1 MTRIAVV
8 SKKYCRSAKCTPLPI
23 KVCMK
28 ACPINRTGKECIKVE
43 RREDDTADY
52 AYIAEPLCTGC
63 GICVKKCPFSAI
75 DIINLPEGIESET
88 AHRFGQNGFA
98 LYRLPSPMLGDV
110 LGLIGENGTGK
121 STVLKI
127 LAGQLKPNL
136 GNIVDEISW
145 DEIITRYRG
154 NVLQNYFEKM
164 KEKKLTISY
173 KPQLITDLPK
183 FAQGTVQD
191 LLRKIDQRNK
201 LAEIMERLN
210 LMKIKERT
218 LDVLSGG
225 ELQRVAIAAC
235 LLKDSQVYLFD
246 EPTSYLDIEERLQVA
261 DAIRALKGEGKYLV
275 VVEHDLAIL
284 DYLSD
289 KICLFYGK
297 PGSYGIISHPQGVRE
312 GINIYLN
319 GYIKD
324 ENIRFREEPIRFHEK
339 PPREDGEGKLTIFFQ
354 YMKMTKKIGD
364 FELKIDGGIVNEG
377 EIVGIVGPN
386 GIGKTTFMKIL
397 AGIEKPDTGNGP
409 DTKLKIA
416 YKPQY
421 LTNEDDTEVGLAL
434 LQAQKKSGLESQGLS
449 RIKNL
454 LKLDLLESRRINEL
468 SGGELQRFAIALCLY
483 KDADIYLLDEPSAYL
498 DAEQRLMMAKLL
510 KRVIEL
516 RRKAAFVVEHDIV
529 TQDFISDSI
538 IVFSGNPG
546 SSGKA
551 SSPIDLRTG
560 MNTFLSNMGITF
572 RRDLQTFRPRV
583 NKLGSQLDQ
592 YQKKIGEYY
601 YIPKKGESD

>member
-8 SKKYCRSAKCTPLPI
+8 SKKYCRSAKCTPLAV

-43 RREDDTADY
+43 RREEDTADY

-63 GICVKKCPFSAI
+63 GICTKKCPFSAI

-98 LYRLPSPMLGDV
+98 LYRLPAPIVGDV

-136 GNIVDEISW
+136 GNTLEEVSW
-145 DEIITRYRG
+145 SDIILKYRG
-154 NVLQNYFEKM
+154 SILQNYFEKM
-164 KEKKLTISY
+164 KDKKLTVSY
-173 KPQLITDLPK
+173 KPQIITDLPK

-191 LLRKIDQRNK
+191 LLGKVDQRNK
-201 LAEIMERLN
+201 LSDILEQLN
-210 LMKIKERT
+210 LVKIKERS

-235 LLKDSQVYLFD
+235 LLKESQVYLFD
-246 EPTSYLDIEERLQVA
+246 EPTSFLDVEERLRMA
-261 DAIRALKGEGKYLV
+261 NAIRDLRSEGKYLI

-324 ENIRFREEPIRFHEK
+324 ENMRFRDEPIRFHEK
-339 PPREDGEGKLTIFFQ
+339 PPREEGEGKTTLFFQ
-354 YMKMTKKIGD
+354 YGKMKKVLGD
-364 FELKIDGGIVNEG
+364 FELELDGGIVNEG

-386 GIGKTTFMKIL
+386 GIGKTTFIKIL
-397 AGIEKPDTGNGP
+397 AGLEKPDSGNAP
-409 DTKLKIA
+409 EKKLKVA

-421 LTNEDDTEVGLAL
+421 LSNEDDTEVGLAL
-434 LQAQKKSGLESQGLS
+434 LQAQKRSGLETQGLS

-454 LKLDLLESRRINEL
+454 LKLDLLENRHINEL
-468 SGGELQRFAIALCLY
+468 SGGELQRFAIATCLY
-483 KDADIYLLDEPSAYL
+483 QEADIYLLDEPSAYL
-498 DAEQRLMMAKLL
+498 DAEQRLMMARLL

-516 RRKAAFVVEHDIV
+516 RKKAAFVVEHDIV
-529 TQDFISDSI
+529 TQDFISDSL

-546 SSGKA
+546 SRGKA
-551 SSPIDLRTG
+551 SPPMDLRTG
-560 MNTFLSNMGITF
+560 MNTFLKNMGITF
-572 RRDLQTFRPRV
+572 RRDIQTFRPRV
-583 NKLGSQLDQ
+583 NKFGSQLDL

-601 YIPKKGESD
+601 YIPKKGESE

>member
-8 SKKYCRSAKCTPLPI
+8 SKKYCRSPKCTPLPV

-43 RREDDTADY
+43 RREGDTADY

-63 GICVKKCPFSAI
+63 GICIKKCPFSAI

-98 LYRLPSPMLGDV
+98 LYRLPAPITSEV

-127 LAGQLKPNL
+127 LSGQLKPNL
-136 GNIVDEISW
+136 GKMTEEVSW
-145 DEIITRYRG
+145 EDIMTMYRG
-154 NVLQNYFEKM
+154 NILQNYFEKM
-164 KEKKLTISY
+164 KDKKLVVAY
-173 KPQLITDLPK
+173 KPQVITELPK
-183 FAQGTVQD
+183 YASGTVQD
-191 LLRKIDQRNK
+191 LLAKVDQRHK
-201 LAEIMERLN
+201 LPSILRQLN
-210 LMKIKERT
+210 LERIKERS

-235 LLKDSQVYLFD
+235 LLKDAQVYLFD
-246 EPTSYLDIEERLQVA
+246 EPTSYLDIEERLRMA
-261 DAIRALKGEGKYLV
+261 NAIRDLRVDGKYLV

-324 ENIRFREEPIRFHEK
+324 ENMRFREEPIRFHEK
-339 PPREDGEGKLTIFFQ
+339 PPREEGQGKTNLYFQ
-354 YMKMTKKIGD
+354 YGRMRKVLGD
-364 FELKIDGGIVNEG
+364 FELEVDGGIVNEG

-397 AGIEKPDTGNGP
+397 AGLEKPDSGNP
-409 DTKLKIA
+409 PEKKLKIA

-421 LTNEDDTEVGLAL
+421 LTNEDDTEVGVAL
-434 LQAQKKSGLESQGLS
+434 LHAQKKSGLEAQGLS
-449 RIKNL
+449 RIKSL
-454 LKLDLLESRRINEL
+454 LKLDLLESRHINEL
-468 SGGELQRFAIALCLY
+468 SGGELQRFAIASCLY
-483 KDADIYLLDEPSAYL
+483 QDADIYLLDEPSAYL
-498 DAEQRLMMAKLL
+498 DAEQRLMMARLL

-516 RRKAAFVVEHDIV
+516 RKKAAFVVEHDIV
-529 TQDFISDSI
+529 TQDFISDSL

-546 SSGKA
+546 TAGKA
-551 SSPIDLRTG
+551 SSPMDLRAG
-560 MNTFLSNMGITF
+560 MNAFLKNMGITF
-572 RRDLQTFRPRV
+572 RRDIQTFRPRV
-583 NKLGSQLDQ
+583 NKIGSQLDSF
-592 YQKKIGEYY
+592 QKKIGEYY
-601 YIPKKGESD
+601 YIPKKGENE